1 MKSMLRSQPMSSN
14 QDTTSDKLTIP
25 SEPPDFS
32 RRDFEDVKFWTRG
45 DWQRH
50 QKSCEERG
58 KDLYV
63 TIPLTFDLFAEKMA
77 PFDTA
82 NSWILKNMS
91 YCWNPSWI
99 QTSRNTH
106 VLIKN
111 GIIRQLTH
119 FFSFCQLHAAVVVS
133 FLHPNVRSSF
143 YASYPSF
150 LPSWSSHM
158 VGYHHP
164 LAGSKRTSI
173 H

>member
-1 MKSMLRSQPMSSN
+1 MLRSQPMSSN

-58 KDLYV
+58 KD
-63 TIPLTFDLFAEKMA
+63 F
-77 PFDTA
+77 
-82 NSWILKNMS
+82 WILKNMS